1 MILDGITVI
10 DTLHARMNY
19 LQVRQSLIAQNV
31 ANADTPGV
39 QAKDLSPFAAN
50 FTSALHQAA
59 SMARTDGAH
68 MAANPD
74 TQGEAKLDRQH
85 EGWELAPNGNSIVLE
100 QEMIKSHET
109 RAAYEMSNLV
119 FSKHVAMTRAALGSR

>member
-1 MILDGITVI
+1 MILDGISMI
-10 DTLHARMNY
+10 DTVKARMNY

-39 QAKDLSPFAAN
+39 RAKDLAPFADN
-50 FTSALHQAA
+50 FTDTLAKAA
-59 SMARTDGAH
+59 QMAKTNTAH
-68 MAANPD
+68 LAANPQ

-100 QEMIKSHET
+100 QEMIKANET
-109 RAAYEMSNLV
+109 RAAYELSNLV
-119 FSKHVAMTRAALGSR
+119 FSKHVAMTRAAFGPR

>member
-1 MILDGITVI
+1 MILDGITMV
-10 DTLHARMNY
+10 DTLKARMNY

-39 QAKDLSPFAAN
+39 QAKDLAPFAAN
-50 FTSALHQAA
+50 FEKTLAQAA
-59 SMARTDGAH
+59 NMARTNASH
-68 MAANPD
+68 ITANPD
-74 TQGEAKLDRQH
+74 TQGQTKLDRQH

-100 QEMIKSHET
+100 QEMIKANDT

-119 FSKHVAMTRAALGSR
+119 YSKHVAMTRAAFGSR